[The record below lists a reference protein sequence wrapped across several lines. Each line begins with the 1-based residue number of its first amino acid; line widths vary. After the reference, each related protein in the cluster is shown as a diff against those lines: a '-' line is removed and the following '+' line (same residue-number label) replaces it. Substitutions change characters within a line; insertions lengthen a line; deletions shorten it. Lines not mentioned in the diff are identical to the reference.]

1 MNQAELDLIKAIKAR
16 DEKAFR
22 EFFFLYYKDLYKY
35 ATFILKREVEA
46 DDILQEVFLSVW
58 NQGDKLNVTVSFNSY
73 LYRAVYL
80 KCIKLLQKHESERKH
95 QVNYSRII
103 REAFLL
109 ENYFDKNI
117 PASLFEKEFRLKL
130 KTAVENLPNKTRQTF
145 QLSRNEGL
153 KNHEIT
159 KKMQISIKAVEANM
173 TRALKLLKRNLKEF
187 LPFFLL

>member
-1 MNQAELDLIKAIKAR
+1 MNQAEGNLLKAIKAR

-22 EFFFLYYKDLYKY
+22 EFFFLYYKDLYQY
-35 ATFILKREVEA
+35 ATFILKGESET
-46 DDILQEVFLSVW
+46 DDIIQEVFLSVW
-58 NQGDKLNVTVSFNSY
+58 NQGDKLNVTVSLNSY

-80 KCIKLLQKHESERKH
+80 KCIKLLKKHESERKQ
-95 QVNYSRII
+95 QVDYSRII

-109 ENYFDKNI
+109 ENYSDKNI
-117 PASLFEKEFRLKL
+117 PASLVEKEFRLKL

-153 KNHEIT
+153 KNHEIAE
-159 KKMQISIKAVEANM
+159 KMQISIKAVEANM

-187 LPFFLL
+187 LPFF

>member
-80 KCIKLLQKHESERKH
+80 KCIKLLKKHELERKH
-95 QVNYSRII
+95 QVDYSLII

-109 ENYFDKNI
+109 ENYSDKNI
-117 PASLFEKEFRLKL
+117 PASIVEKEFRLKL
-130 KTAVENLPNKTRQTF
+130 KTAVESLPNKTRQTF

-153 KNHEIT
+153 KNHEIAE
-159 KKMQISIKAVEANM
+159 KMQISIKAVEANM